1 MLQSTD
7 GHNNWIEQK
16 LRRSTNPSQTAGGS
30 AAGPRARRGH
40 WARQR
45 GHVHT
50 WNRWQRSAGGGG
62 GVRRACPRARSRAL
76 SIGRPSP
83 SGRRVELTDAS
94 NSDTRQAI
102 AADLRRPP
110 TAWLATT
117 LTRGVTETITIR
129 AMMRARQAIAADQRR
144 PPIARPAKTLTTG
157 DREDWRP
164 DQALRTDAALPPLL
178 LGAQRALA
186 PHGRHRR
193 ALLPQPPALH
203 GVARVLGDHAAGVL
217 ARRMSQP
224 QAVQAGPAPLAG
236 RRLLARPLLQ
246 QGALLG
252 RGGRAGGDHA
262 SGQGQGQG
270 G

>member
-102 AADLRRPP
+102 AAD
-110 TAWLATT
+110 
-117 LTRGVTETITIR
+117 
-129 AMMRARQAIAADQRR
+129 QRR

-203 GVARVLGDHAAGVL
+203 GVARVRRDRAA
-217 ARRMSQP
+217 
-224 QAVQAGPAPLAG
+224 AGPAAPPAG
-236 RRLLARPLLQ
+236 RGLPARPLPQ
-246 QGALLG
+246 GGALLG
-252 RGGRAGGDHA
+252 RRESALGGERPAR
-262 SGQGQGQG
+262 QRQG
-270 G
+270 GQKRPGHRRRRARPPRARHPRPRPPPPLAPPLPGPYCR